1 MAEINEGRLITRP
14 DIAEK
19 NKLFPTMSKDRL
31 AYVFGIPKKI
41 PKNPHEYSKS
51 SEQFK
56 QVSQNIW

>member
-51 SEQFK
+51 SEQF
-56 QVSQNIW
+56 